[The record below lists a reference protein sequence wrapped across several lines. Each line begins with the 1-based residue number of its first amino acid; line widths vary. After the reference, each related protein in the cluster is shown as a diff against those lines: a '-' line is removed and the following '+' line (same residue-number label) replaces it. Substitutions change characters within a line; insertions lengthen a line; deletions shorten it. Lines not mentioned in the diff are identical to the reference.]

1 MELPK
6 LKTLKGRELLFLG
19 ILVLLEVLIIFFLSR
34 ILLPSRMI
42 ILSLALIALS
52 INLIHGLEG
61 GLGRISGYL
70 FLLSVFS
77 FNLMDVGIMGA
88 GKILTFLL
96 TGLIV
101 EGAYLALSYW
111 GEGLAAIV
119 STSLATLLI
128 PLISAFFISPSLAS
142 TFPLSLVNLCLVG
155 LMVGIIIS
163 SVWELGALLLGHISA
178 FQKIKVLWKRWMEY

>member
-1 MELPK
+1 MELPR
-6 LKTLKGRELLFLG
+6 LKMIKGTELLFLG

-52 INLIHGLEG
+52 INLIHGLEM
-61 GLGRISGYL
+61 GLGRITGYL
-70 FLLSVFS
+70 FLLAVFS
-77 FNLMDVGIMGA
+77 FNLSDIGILGV

-96 TGLIV
+96 TGLMV
-101 EGAYLALSYW
+101 EVVYWALSHQ
-111 GEGLAAIV
+111 GEGLAAIA
-119 STSLATLLI
+119 STGLATLLI
-128 PLISAFFISPSLAS
+128 PLGSAFFISPSLAS

-155 LMVGIIIS
+155 LIVGIVIS

-178 FQKIKVLWKRWMEY
+178 FQRIKVLWERWID

>member
-119 STSLATLLI
+119 STSLDTLLI

-178 FQKIKVLWKRWMEY
+178 FQKIKVQWKRWMEY